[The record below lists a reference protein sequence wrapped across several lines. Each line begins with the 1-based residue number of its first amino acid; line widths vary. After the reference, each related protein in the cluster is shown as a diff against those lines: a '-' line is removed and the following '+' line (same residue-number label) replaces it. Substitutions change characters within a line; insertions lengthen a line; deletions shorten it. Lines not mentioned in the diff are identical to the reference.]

1 MMIMEEDL
9 IRDLNAIIMN
19 SEVKGVVESRKRE
32 FMENR
37 FGDERVWLTEL
48 TYCILV
54 ANTSAKSGLKCIKA
68 LTESGKLFD
77 GSIKDIEEILKING
91 YRYPRKRAEYIIEAR
106 GRIKEIKEVV
116 ERTIDPNGRRDW
128 LRRNVKGLGMKESS
142 HFLRNMG
149 YFDYAIIDRH
159 ILKILSKYGIAKIEQ
174 RKLTV
179 KRYLELEKLIKEI
192 SMKLNVE
199 PGILDLYLWYM
210 DTGEV
215 LK

>member
-1 MMIMEEDL
+1 MSMEENL
-9 IRDLNAIIMN
+9 IQDLNAIMMN
-19 SEVKGVVESRKRE
+19 SEVKEIIDSRRKE
-32 FMENR
+32 FIKNR

-48 TYCILV
+48 AYCILV
-54 ANTSAKSGLKCIKA
+54 ANTSAKSGLKCIEA
-68 LTESGKLFD
+68 LTKSGKLFN
-77 GSIKDIEEILKING
+77 GSTKDIEEILKISG
-91 YRYPRKRAEYIIEAR
+91 YRYPRKRAEYIFEAR
-106 GRIKEIKEVV
+106 GKIKEIKEAI
-116 ERTIDPNGRRDW
+116 EKTLDPNERRDW

-159 ILKILSKYGIAKIEQ
+159 ILKVLSKYGITKIEQ
-174 RKLTV
+174 RKLTI